1 VLLQVCYSCVL
12 RIQTCINVKRNYLTI
27 CALAF
32 ALPGY
37 AFADW
42 NITKEIPIG
51 GDGGWDY
58 LAMEPSGHR
67 LFVTHMNQVVVLDLR
82 TNKVVGSIA
91 SAKAH
96 GVAFAPELNRGFISN
111 GASNSVAIFNLRS
124 LKIIQTVQVGQGP
137 DAICYEPVTKRVL
150 AFNGHVRSVSFID
163 AATGKVLGETPLPG
177 DPEFAQADGAGFV
190 FDNIEDK
197 GLVLKIDA
205 AKMTVVATWLL
216 PTGSAPSAM
225 AIDRADH
232 RLFSGCAGR
241 KLYVLNSDSGEIL
254 ATLSIGGGVDAAA
267 YDPVGKRVFAS
278 CGDGTLS
285 VIKQESANTFS
296 VEEQAPTQ
304 KGARTVAFDSAT
316 QTAYLPIATFG
327 VTPPATADNPHPR
340 PAIMP
345 GSLKLLVV
353 THG

>member
-1 VLLQVCYSCVL
+1 
-12 RIQTCINVKRNYLTI
+12 VKRNYLTI

-67 LFVTHMNQVVVLDLR
+67 LFVTHMNQVVVLDVR
-82 TNKVVGSIA
+82 TDKLVGSIA

-96 GVAFAPELNRGFISN
+96 GFAFSPELNRGFISN

-137 DAICYEPVTKRVL
+137 DAICYEPITKRVL
-150 AFNGHVRSVSFID
+150 AFNGRGRSVSFID

-216 PTGSAPSAM
+216 PPGSAPSAM

-254 ATLSIGGGVDAAA
+254 A
-267 YDPVGKRVFAS
+267 